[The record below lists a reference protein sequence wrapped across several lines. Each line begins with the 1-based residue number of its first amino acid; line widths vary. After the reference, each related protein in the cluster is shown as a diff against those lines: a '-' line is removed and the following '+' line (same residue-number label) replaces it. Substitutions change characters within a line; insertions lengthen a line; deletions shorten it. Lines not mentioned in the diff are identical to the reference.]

1 MMLLFFSYTLPS
13 SFFCSQ
19 IVFLL
24 LLLSPI
30 FPFIRPAPG
39 AARLDW
45 AQRLHCPNSK
55 AVQRRGAGGRHTLI
69 NWRRAASLC
78 VCFVGQVQLS
88 HFSLLGNMKPH
99 KQRNYAASCSYT
111 GRDKGSRQRHR
122 GAERKWKQDRGEPK
136 WQGVGVFESVWQG
149 GVKEWKCEWMVYV
162 LVVKVQGYCI
172 ALDLTVL
179 MLFFSTHSIQKCL
192 MHLNESLAKDSSVTP
207 NIATPKL
214 QVKIHGFNWITEI
227 NGSA

>member
-1 MMLLFFSYTLPS
+1 MQLHAATLGG
-13 SFFCSQ
+13 
-19 IVFLL
+19 I
-24 LLLSPI
+24 
-30 FPFIRPAPG
+30 
-39 AARLDW
+39 
-45 AQRLHCPNSK
+45 K
-55 AVQRRGAGGRHTLI
+55 AVDRDTEEQSGSESRTGE
-69 NWRRAASLC
+69 N
-78 VCFVGQVQLS
+78 LS
-88 HFSLLGNMKPH
+88 
-99 KQRNYAASCSYT
+99 
-111 GRDKGSRQRHR
+111 DKVLT
-122 GAERKWKQDRGEPK
+122 
-136 WQGVGVFESVWQG
+136 VGVFESVWQG

-227 NGSA
+227 NGFA